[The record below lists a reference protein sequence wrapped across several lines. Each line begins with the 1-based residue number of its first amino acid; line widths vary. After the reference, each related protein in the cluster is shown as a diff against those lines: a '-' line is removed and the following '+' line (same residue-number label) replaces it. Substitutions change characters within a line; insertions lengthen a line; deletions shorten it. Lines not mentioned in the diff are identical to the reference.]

1 MTRPRV
7 VIDSAIRVTNRLRA
21 LPIDLVPIAGGEISN
36 NSLIGAQALLTRTV
50 TRVDES
56 LLAKTGV
63 EFVGT
68 ASAGTDHIDLEY
80 LATNDIGFASAA
92 GCNAAAVGDYVLSA
106 ISLCGRLEDVVV
118 DGSNVGLVGYGYVGR
133 ALADR
138 LSRLGATVKVYDPWV
153 TEFAADVESVTLE
166 EVLDC
171 SVVSLHAA
179 LVKTAPFPS
188 HHMIGIKEADLV
200 KRDSL
205 FINAGRGSLMAV
217 EAVERLLE
225 RDVEVVLDT
234 WPTEPHVPI
243 ELLNR
248 VRFGTPHIAGYSE
261 LSKNNATDF
270 LIPALVNALALDFE
284 DMNVADYRESP
295 IVLTDTGDDLYTL
308 SALLRHV
315 GRIEQDDR
323 EFRLAWAKE
332 QSPEVFETQRR
343 QYTMRQQLQGSAVS
357 LEHEVTSR
365 FAGWM
370 KSLGVTVL

>member
-1 MTRPRV
+1 MTRPIV

-21 LPIDLVPIAGGEISN
+21 LPVDLMPIAGGEISN

-50 TRVDES
+50 TRVDEC

-80 LATNDIGFASAA
+80 LAANDISFASAA

-106 ISLCGRLEDVVV
+106 ISLCGRLEDVV
-118 DGSNVGLVGYGYVGR
+118 DGSDVGLVGYGNVGR

-153 TEFAADVESVTLE
+153 TEFAVDVESVTLE

-179 LVKTAPFPS
+179 LVEAAPFPS
-188 HHMIGIKEADLV
+188 YHMIGVKEADLV
-200 KRDSL
+200 RRNAL
-205 FINAGRGSLMAV
+205 FINAGRGSLMTL
-217 EAVERLLE
+217 EATERLLE
-225 RDVEVVLDT
+225 RGVEVVLDT
-234 WPTEPHVPI
+234 WPEEPHVPL
-243 ELLNR
+243 ELLNS

-284 DMNVADYRESP
+284 DMNAADHRKSP
-295 IVLTDTGDDLYTL
+295 IELTDRGDDLETL
-308 SALLRHV
+308 SALLRDI

-323 EFRLAWAKE
+323 DFRLAWAKE
-332 QSPEVFETQRR
+332 QSSDVFETQRR
-343 QYTMRQQLQGSAVS
+343 QYTMRQQLQGLEVS
-357 LEHEVTSR
+357 VTHAMAPR
-365 FAGWM
+365 LAGWM
-370 KSLGVTVL
+370 NSLGVTVL

>member
-21 LPIDLVPIAGGEISN
+21 LPIDLIPIAGGEISN

-68 ASAGTDHIDLEY
+68 ASAGTDHIDFEY
-80 LATNDIGFASAA
+80 LAANDISFASAA

-106 ISLCGRLEDVVV
+106 ISLCGRLEDVVY
-118 DGSNVGLVGYGYVGR
+118 GSDVGLVGYGYVGR
-133 ALADR
+133 ALANR

-153 TEFAADVESVTLE
+153 TEFAADVESVTLG

-200 KRDSL
+200 KRDAL
-205 FINAGRGSLMAV
+205 FINAGRGSLMSV

-234 WPTEPHVPI
+234 WPTEPHVPT

-261 LSKNNATDF
+261 VSKNNATDF

-284 DMNVADYRESP
+284 DMDAGDDRESP
-295 IVLTDTGDDLYTL
+295 IVLTDTGDDLQTL

-323 EFRLAWAKE
+323 EFRLAWAK
-332 QSPEVFETQRR
+332 QQGPEVFEMQRR
-343 QYTMRQQLQGSAVS
+343 QYTMRQQLLGSAVS
-357 LEHEVTSR
+357 LEHEVTPR

>member
-21 LPIDLVPIAGGEISN
+21 LPIDLVHIAGGEISN

-80 LATNDIGFASAA
+80 LASNDIGFRSAA

-106 ISLCGRLEDVVV
+106 ISLCGRLGDVV
-118 DGSNVGLVGYGYVGR
+118 DGADVGLVGYGHVGR
-133 ALADR
+133 ALASR
-138 LSRLGATVKVYDPWV
+138 LSSLGATVKVYDPWV
-153 TEFAADVESVTLE
+153 TEFAGDVESVTLE

-179 LVKTAPFPS
+179 LVEAAPFPS
-188 HHMIGIKEADLV
+188 YHMIGVKEAGLV
-200 KRDSL
+200 KRNAL
-205 FINAGRGSLMAV
+205 FINAGRGDLITC
-217 EAVERLLE
+217 EAVDRLLK

-234 WPTEPHVPI
+234 WPGEPHVPI

-270 LIPALVNALALDFE
+270 LIPALINALALGCE
-284 DMNVADYRESP
+284 GTVVEQHHELPM
-295 IVLTDTGDDLYTL
+295 VLTDTGDDLQTL
-308 SALLRHV
+308 SALLRDI

-323 EFRLAWAKE
+323 DFRLAWAKE
-332 QSPEVFETQRR
+332 QSSEVFETQRR

-357 LEHEVTSR
+357 LENGVTPR

-370 KSLGVTVL
+370 SSLGVTVL

>member
-7 VIDSAIRVTNRLRA
+7 VIDSAIRVTEKLHA

-63 EFVGT
+63 KFVGT

-80 LATNDIGFASAA
+80 LAANDISFASAA

-106 ISLCGRLEDVVV
+106 ISLCGRLEGVVNGA
-118 DGSNVGLVGYGYVGR
+118 DVGLVGYGHVGR
-133 ALADR
+133 TLADR
-138 LSRLGATVKVYDPWV
+138 MSRLGATVKVYDPWV
-153 TEFAADVESVTLE
+153 SEFASGIQPVMLE

-188 HHMIGIKEADLV
+188 HHMVGIKEADFV
-200 KRDSL
+200 KRDAL
-205 FINAGRGSLMAV
+205 FINAGRGSLMTV

-234 WPTEPHVPI
+234 WPDEPHVPI

-270 LIPALVNALALDFE
+270 LIPALMNALALDFE
-284 DMNVADYRESP
+284 DMDAADDRESP
-295 IVLTDTGDDLYTL
+295 IVLTDAGDDLQTL
-308 SALLRHV
+308 SALLRRV

-323 EFRLAWAKE
+323 EFRLAWAKQ

-343 QYTMRQQLQGSAVS
+343 EYTMRQQLQGSAVS
-357 LEHEVTSR
+357 LEHGVTQR

-370 KSLGVTVL
+370 KSLDVTVL

>member
-7 VIDSAIRVTNRLRA
+7 VIDSAIRVTEKLHA

-80 LATNDIGFASAA
+80 LAANDISFASAA

-106 ISLCGRLEDVVV
+106 ISLCGRLEDVV
-118 DGSNVGLVGYGYVGR
+118 DGSDVGLVGYGNVGR

-138 LSRLGATVKVYDPWV
+138 LSRLGATVKVYDPLV
-153 TEFAADVESVTLE
+153 TEFAVDVESVTLE

-179 LVKTAPFPS
+179 LVEDAPFPS

-200 KRDSL
+200 KRDAL
-205 FINAGRGSLMAV
+205 FINAARGGLITC
-217 EAVERLLE
+217 EAIERLLE

-234 WPTEPHVPI
+234 WPDEPHVPI

-261 LSKNNATDF
+261 LSKNNATDY
-270 LIPALVNALALDFE
+270 LIPALTNALALDFE
-284 DMNVADYRESP
+284 DMDAGDDREWP
-295 IVLTDTGDDLYTL
+295 IVLTDTGDDLQTL

-323 EFRLAWAKE
+323 EFRLAWAKQ

-343 QYTMRQQLQGSAVS
+343 EYTMRQQLQGSAVS
-357 LEHEVTSR
+357 LEHGVTPR

>member
-21 LPIDLVPIAGGEISN
+21 LPIDLMPIAGGEISN

-80 LATNDIGFASAA
+80 LAANNISFVSAA

-106 ISLCGRLEDVVV
+106 ISLCGRLEDVV
-118 DGSNVGLVGYGYVGR
+118 DGSDVGLVGYGHVGR

-200 KRDSL
+200 KRDAL
-205 FINAGRGSLMAV
+205 FINAGRGSLIAV
-217 EAVERLLE
+217 EAVERLLD
-225 RDVEVVLDT
+225 RNVEVVLDT

-248 VRFGTPHIAGYSE
+248 VRLGTPHIAGYSE

-270 LIPALVNALALDFE
+270 LIPALINALALDSE
-284 DMNVADYRESP
+284 GAVAEQHHELP
-295 IVLTDTGDDLYTL
+295 IVLTNTGDDLQTL

-323 EFRLAWAKE
+323 DFRLAWAKE
-332 QSPEVFETQRR
+332 QSSEVFETQRR
-343 QYTMRQQLQGSAVS
+343 QYTMRQQLSGSAVS
-357 LEHEVTSR
+357 LENGVTPR

>member
-1 MTRPRV
+1 MSRPRV

-21 LPIDLVPIAGGEISN
+21 LPIDLIPIAGGEISN

-80 LATNDIGFASAA
+80 LAANNISFVSAA

-106 ISLCGRLEDVVV
+106 ISLCGRLEDVV
-118 DGSNVGLVGYGYVGR
+118 DGSDVGLVGYGHVGR

-179 LVKTAPFPS
+179 LVKTSPFPS

-200 KRDSL
+200 KRDAL
-205 FINAGRGSLMAV
+205 FINAGRGSLMTV
-217 EAVERLLE
+217 EAVERLLD

-248 VRFGTPHIAGYSE
+248 VRLGTPHIAGYSE

-270 LIPALVNALALDFE
+270 LIPALINALALDSE
-284 DMNVADYRESP
+284 GAVAEQHHELP
-295 IVLTDTGDDLYTL
+295 IVLTDTGDDLQTL

-323 EFRLAWAKE
+323 DFRLAWAKE
-332 QSPEVFETQRR
+332 QSSEVFETQRR
-343 QYTMRQQLQGSAVS
+343 QYTMRQQLLGSAVS
-357 LEHEVTSR
+357 LENGVTPR

>member
-21 LPIDLVPIAGGEISN
+21 LPIDLMPIAGGEISN

-80 LATNDIGFASAA
+80 LAANNISFVSAA
-92 GCNAAAVGDYVLSA
+92 GCNAAAVCDYVLSA
-106 ISLCGRLEDVVV
+106 ISLCGRLEDVV
-118 DGSNVGLVGYGYVGR
+118 DGSDVGLVGYGHVGR

-179 LVKTAPFPS
+179 LVKTSPFPS

-200 KRDSL
+200 KRDAL
-205 FINAGRGSLMAV
+205 FINAGRGSLIAV
-217 EAVERLLE
+217 EAVERLLD
-225 RDVEVVLDT
+225 RNVEVVLDT

-248 VRFGTPHIAGYSE
+248 VRLGTPHIAGYSE

-270 LIPALVNALALDFE
+270 LIPALINALALDSE
-284 DMNVADYRESP
+284 GAVAEQHHELP
-295 IVLTDTGDDLYTL
+295 IVLTNTGDDLQTL

-323 EFRLAWAKE
+323 DFRLAWAKE
-332 QSPEVFETQRR
+332 QSSEVFETQRR
-343 QYTMRQQLQGSAVS
+343 QYTMRQQLSGSAVS
-357 LEHEVTSR
+357 LENGVTPR

>member
-7 VIDSAIRVTNRLRA
+7 VIDSAIRVTSRLRA
-21 LPIDLVPIAGGEISN
+21 LPIDLMPIAGGEISN

-80 LATNDIGFASAA
+80 LAANDISFASAA

-106 ISLCGRLEDVVV
+106 ISLCGRLEGVV
-118 DGSNVGLVGYGYVGR
+118 DGSAVGLVGYGNVGR

-138 LSRLGATVKVYDPWV
+138 LSRLGAAVKVYDPWV
-153 TEFAADVESVTLE
+153 TEFALDVESVTLE

-179 LVKTAPFPS
+179 LVEAAPFPS
-188 HHMIGIKEADLV
+188 YHMIGVKEADLV
-200 KRDSL
+200 KRDAL
-205 FINAGRGSLMAV
+205 FINAGRGGLITC

-234 WPTEPHVPI
+234 WPDEPHVPL

-270 LIPALVNALALDFE
+270 LIPALINALALDCE
-284 DMNVADYRESP
+284 GAVVEQHQKLP
-295 IVLTDTGDDLYTL
+295 IVLTDTGDDLQTL
-308 SALLRHV
+308 SALLRDI

-323 EFRLAWAKE
+323 DFRLAWAKE
-332 QSPEVFETQRR
+332 QSSEVFETQRR
-343 QYTMRQQLQGSAVS
+343 QYTMRKQLQGSAVS
-357 LEHEVTSR
+357 SENGVTPR

-370 KSLGVTVL
+370 NSLGVTVL

>member
-1 MTRPRV
+1 MARPRV
-7 VIDSAIRVTNRLRA
+7 VIDSAIRVTKRLRA
-21 LPIDLVPIAGGEISN
+21 LPIDLIPIAGGEISN

-80 LATNDIGFASAA
+80 LAANDISFVSAV
-92 GCNAAAVGDYVLSA
+92 GCNAAAVGDYVLSG
-106 ISLCGRLEDVVV
+106 ISSCGRLEDVV
-118 DGSNVGLVGYGYVGR
+118 DGSDVGLVGYGHVGR

-138 LSRLGATVKVYDPWV
+138 LSRLGATVKVYDPWA

-188 HHMIGIKEADLV
+188 HHMIGIKEADFV
-200 KRDSL
+200 KRDAL

-225 RDVEVVLDT
+225 RDVQVVLDT

-261 LSKNNATDF
+261 VSKNNATDF

-284 DMNVADYRESP
+284 DMDAGDDRESP
-295 IVLTDTGDDLYTL
+295 IELTDTGDDLQTL

-323 EFRLAWAKE
+323 EFRLAWAKQ

-357 LEHEVTSR
+357 LEHGVTPR

-370 KSLGVTVL
+370 NSLGVTVL

>member
-21 LPIDLVPIAGGEISN
+21 LPIDLVPVAGGEISN
-36 NSLIGAQALLTRTV
+36 KVLIGAQALLTRTV
-50 TRVDES
+50 TRVEES

-80 LATNDIGFASAA
+80 LAANDISFASAA

-106 ISLCGRLEDVVV
+106 VSLCGRLEDIV
-118 DGSNVGLVGYGYVGR
+118 DGADVGLVGYGHVGR

-153 TEFAADVESVTLE
+153 TEFAVDVESATLE

-188 HHMIGIKEADLV
+188 YHMIGIKEADLV
-200 KRDSL
+200 KRDAL
-205 FINAGRGSLMAV
+205 FINAGRGSLITC

-225 RDVEVVLDT
+225 RGVEVVLDT
-234 WPTEPHVPI
+234 WPGEPHVPI

-261 LSKNNATDF
+261 ISKNNATDF

-284 DMNVADYRESP
+284 DMDAGDDRESP
-295 IVLTDTGDDLYTL
+295 IVLKDTGDDLQTV
-308 SALLRHV
+308 SALLRDI

-323 EFRLAWAKE
+323 DFRLAWAKE
-332 QSPEVFETQRR
+332 RSPEVFETQRR

-357 LEHEVTSR
+357 LGHGVTPR
-365 FAGWM
+365 LADWLTG
-370 KSLGVTVL
+370 LGVAVV

>member
-21 LPIDLVPIAGGEISN
+21 LPIEFIPIAGGEISN

-80 LATNDIGFASAA
+80 LAANDISFASAA

-106 ISLCGRLEDVVV
+106 ISLCGRLEDVVYGA
-118 DGSNVGLVGYGYVGR
+118 DVGLVGYGYVGR

-153 TEFAADVESVTLE
+153 TEFAADVESVTLG

-200 KRDSL
+200 KRDAL
-205 FINAGRGSLMAV
+205 FINAGRGSLMSV

-261 LSKNNATDF
+261 VSKNNATDF

-284 DMNVADYRESP
+284 DMNAADDRNSP
-295 IVLTDTGDDLYTL
+295 VELTDTGDDLETL

-323 EFRLAWAKE
+323 EFRLAWAKQ

-357 LEHEVTSR
+357 LEHGVTPR

>member
-21 LPIDLVPIAGGEISN
+21 LPIDLMPIAGGEISN

-80 LATNDIGFASAA
+80 LAANDISFASAA

-106 ISLCGRLEDVVV
+106 ISLCGRLEDVV
-118 DGSNVGLVGYGYVGR
+118 DGSDVGLVGYGNVGR

-153 TEFAADVESVTLE
+153 TEFAVDVESVTLE

-179 LVKTAPFPS
+179 LVEAPPFPS
-188 HHMIGIKEADLV
+188 YHMIGVKEADLV
-200 KRDSL
+200 KRNAL
-205 FINAGRGSLMAV
+205 FINAGRGGLITR
-217 EAVERLLE
+217 EAVEQLLQ
-225 RDVEVVLDT
+225 RGVEVVLDT
-234 WPTEPHVPI
+234 WPDEPHVPP

-270 LIPALVNALALDFE
+270 LIPALANALALDIAGT
-284 DMNVADYRESP
+284 VAEHHRESP
-295 IVLTDTGDDLYTL
+295 IVLTIKGDDLQTL
-308 SALLRHV
+308 SALLCHV
-315 GRIEQDDR
+315 GRIQQDDR
-323 EFRLAWAKE
+323 AFRLAWANDH
-332 QSPEVFETQRR
+332 SPEGFETQRR
-343 QYTMRQQLQGSAVS
+343 QYAMRQQLQGSAVS
-357 LEHEVTSR
+357 VKHGVTPR

-370 KSLGVTVL
+370 KSLGVAVV

>member
-7 VIDSAIRVTNRLRA
+7 VIDSAIRVTHRLRA
-21 LPIDLVPIAGGEISN
+21 LPIDLIPIAGGEISN

-80 LATNDIGFASAA
+80 LAANDISFASAA

-106 ISLCGRLEDVVV
+106 ISLCGRLEDVI
-118 DGSNVGLVGYGYVGR
+118 DGSDVGLVGYGHVGR

-179 LVKTAPFPS
+179 LVEAAPLPS
-188 HHMIGIKEADLV
+188 YHMIGVKEADLV
-200 KRDSL
+200 KRNAL
-205 FINAGRGSLMAV
+205 FINAGRGDLITC
-217 EAVERLLE
+217 EAVERLLK

-234 WPTEPHVPI
+234 WPGEPHVPI
-243 ELLNR
+243 ELFNR

-270 LIPALVNALALDFE
+270 LIPALINALALDCE
-284 DMNVADYRESP
+284 GTVVEQHQKLP
-295 IVLTDTGDDLYTL
+295 IVLTDIGDDLQIL
-308 SALLRHV
+308 SALLRDI

-323 EFRLAWAKE
+323 DFRLAWAKE
-332 QSPEVFETQRR
+332 QSPDVFETQRR

-357 LEHEVTSR
+357 LEHGATTR

>member
-21 LPIDLVPIAGGEISN
+21 LPIDLMPIAGGEISN

-80 LATNDIGFASAA
+80 LAANDISFASAA

-106 ISLCGRLEDVVV
+106 ISLCGRLEDVL
-118 DGSNVGLVGYGYVGR
+118 DGSDVGLVGYGNVGR

-138 LSRLGATVKVYDPWV
+138 LSRLGAAVKVYDPWV
-153 TEFAADVESVTLE
+153 TEFAVDVESVTLE

-179 LVKTAPFPS
+179 LVEAAPFPS
-188 HHMIGIKEADLV
+188 YHMIGVKEADLV
-200 KRDSL
+200 KRNAL
-205 FINAGRGSLMAV
+205 FINAGRGGLITC
-217 EAVERLLE
+217 EAVERLLK
-225 RDVEVVLDT
+225 RDVDVVLDT
-234 WPTEPHVPI
+234 WPDEPHVPI

-270 LIPALVNALALDFE
+270 LIPALINALALDCE
-284 DMNVADYRESP
+284 GAVVEQHQKLP
-295 IVLTDTGDDLYTL
+295 IVLTDTGDDLQTL
-308 SALLRHV
+308 SALLRDI

-323 EFRLAWAKE
+323 DFRLAWAKE
-332 QSPEVFETQRR
+332 QSSEVFETQRR
-343 QYTMRQQLQGSAVS
+343 QYTMRKQLQGSAVS
-357 LEHEVTSR
+357 SENGVTPR

-370 KSLGVTVL
+370 NSLGVTVL